1 MGDKGGK
8 NDMERVGLFQEMTY
22 VTIGDKYRSAG
33 TGVFNEPAGKGK
45 QMLPGGSKDKSA
57 KQDGYFAEKYGRVM
71 EGEAYSDPV
80 KLRRRHRMAEA
91 KKNIS
96 KAFLPTNGKKAMNGL
111 GTFFGTLGG
120 NVPAFSPVSKGKGS
134 SKNPLKNV
142 LTNPGKRGTGYGY
155 ASIGLNPYPQ
165 HSADDY
171 NKGMQLLKK
180 EVTQHKSQM
189 KAGAFHLNM
198 HPTDYFDNNPYKSDK
213 PLPPVRKSAGDV
225 TRKDGLPP
233 FKPSNPGKLL
243 AGMKAG
249 TFDPYPSHSADA
261 YGIKYRRPVHVVNKT
276 GRTFMPS
283 QGPKSTPCNSIV
295 NQNVVRSVNITNYRA
310 ITYKNPYMPSS
321 SA

>member
-8 NDMERVGLFQEMTY
+8 SDMERVGLFQEMTY
-22 VTIGDKYRSAG
+22 VTIGDKYVPPG
-33 TGVFNEPAGKGK
+33 KGYFNVPAGKGK
-45 QMLPGGSKDKSA
+45 QMLPGGSKVKSA

-80 KLRRRHRMAEA
+80 KLRRRNRMEEA

-96 KAFLPTNGKKAMNGL
+96 KAFLPTSGKKTMNGL

-120 NVPAFSPVSKGKGS
+120 NVPAFSPVSKGKAS
-134 SKNPLKNV
+134 MKDPLKNV
-142 LTNPGKRGTGYGY
+142 FTNPGKRGTGYGY
-155 ASIGLNPYPQ
+155 ASVGLNPYPH
-165 HSADDY
+165 HSEDDY
-171 NKGMQLLKK
+171 NKGWQLLKK
-180 EVTQHKSQM
+180 EVSQHKAQM

-198 HPTDYFDNNPYKSDK
+198 HPTDYFDGNPYRSDK
-213 PLPPVRKSAGDV
+213 PLPPVRKTVGEV
-225 TRKDGLPP
+225 TKKDGLTP

-295 NQNVVRSVNITNYRA
+295 NQNVVRSVNITNYRS